1 MEEPGGLQSM
11 GSLGVGHDQATSLS
25 LFPFMRWRRKWQ
37 PTPVFSPWESQ
48 GWGSL
53 VGCCLWG
60 RTESDTTERLSSSSS
75 SKVLGDFPGGRNAG
89 DPNLIPGWGRS
100 PWDDWLPF
108 PVFIGFPSGSD
119 GKQSA
124 CNVGYLG
131 LIPGLG
137 RSPGGGHGNPL
148 QYSCLE
154 NPHGL
159 RSLAGYSPWGC
170 KESDMTELLS
180 TAHKVLDSKSHWDR
194 NFVFTAIS

>member
-1 MEEPGGLQSM
+1 M
-11 GSLGVGHDQATSLS
+11 
-25 LFPFMRWRRKWQ
+25 
-37 PTPVFSPWESQ
+37 
-48 GWGSL
+48 
-53 VGCCLWG
+53 
-60 RTESDTTERLSSSSS
+60 TERLHFQFSLSCIREGNGNPLQCSCLENPRDGGAWWAAIYGVTQSRTRLKRLSSSS
-75 SKVLGDFPGGRNAG
+75 SKVLGGFPGSSGGKESACNAG

-100 PWDDWLPF
+100 PWEDWLPF

-124 CNVGYLG
+124 CNVGDLG

-159 RSLAGYSPWGC
+159 RSLAGHSPWGC
-170 KESDMTELLS
+170 EESDTTEWLS

-194 NFVFTAIS
+194 SFVFTAIS